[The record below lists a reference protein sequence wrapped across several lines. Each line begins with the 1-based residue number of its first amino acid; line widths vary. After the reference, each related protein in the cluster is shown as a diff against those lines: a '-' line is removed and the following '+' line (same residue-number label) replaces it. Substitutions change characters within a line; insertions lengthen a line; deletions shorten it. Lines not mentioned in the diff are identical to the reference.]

1 MSRRRT
7 QVGDLLRAARLLG
20 VRDADGVARL
30 AEAMG
35 LPAGA
40 GRAGADAPVG
50 GRAGRRPE
58 AAGGPSTAE
67 DGGRDGERRP
77 VRAPHAD
84 AVPRTGRQERPPAP
98 SRRAGPAPL
107 KGAGEA
113 AGTGAD
119 ATAAGAVR
127 RVELAGSAP
136 EPYPAPP
143 ETTGASLLMLRAPLP
158 PPDPTGPDGEPALR
172 DLADPADPAGPE
184 DHPDILDV
192 PWVTA
197 PPRPAPPWDPRS
209 ERAVFL
215 AVASTYRGGHT
226 VDHDR
231 LLELVVRSLAG
242 GPLGRPRVPYRQRA
256 TTRAGVHLLLDRG
269 ESMRPFRDDQAW
281 LAALAARVVP
291 SDRLTVLDFRL
302 RRGASRDG
310 GRTWEP
316 HPVPPHGRP
325 VLLMS
330 DLGRLRPP
338 LPGRNHATPAQ
349 WLPYLRR
356 LCRAGTPVVCLTPHP
371 VREYPAA
378 IRQLVTLFT
387 LDRGIPVRAGRSGS
401 RGGRRRSGRGS

>member
-20 VRDADGVARL
+20 VQDADGVARL

-35 LPAGA
+35 LPAGTA
-40 GRAGADAPVG
+40 PGADSHVG
-50 GRAGRRPE
+50 GRPGRRP
-58 AAGGPSTAE
+58 AAADGPHAAE
-67 DGGRDGERRP
+67 DGGRGGARRP
-77 VRAPHAD
+77 VRALHAD
-84 AVPRTGRQERPPAP
+84 GVSRTGGTERPAAP
-98 SRRAGPAPL
+98 SRRAGPTPL
-107 KGAGEA
+107 NGAGEE
-113 AGTGAD
+113 AGTGTG
-119 ATAAGAVR
+119 ATAAVTAR
-127 RVELAGSAP
+127 RSGPAGSAP

-143 ETTGASLLMLRAPLP
+143 RATGASLLMLRAPLP

-172 DLADPADPAGPE
+172 DLADPGDVPGPDDP
-184 DHPDILDV
+184 PDILDV

-197 PPRPAPPWDPRS
+197 PPRPAPPWDPRT

-291 SDRLTVLDFRL
+291 PDRLTVLDFRL

-316 HPVPPHGRP
+316 HPVPPHGQP

-387 LDRGIPVRAGRSGS
+387 LDRGIPVRTGRSGL